1 MRTWSAGILALVG
14 AAFLI
19 MTAAPGT
26 ARVGE
31 ADAADANGSESPT
44 TTPAIG
50 LADPGMPAPLV
61 VPAPPVNPLPIRPVP
76 WPVEMPAVQ
85 PGSAWPIFGPLQR
98 QTIDV
103 TPQEILPEPGSDGP
117 IVEKRG
123 GQEILPVFSIE

>member
-31 ADAADANGSESPT
+31 VDAADANASESPT
-44 TTPAIG
+44 TPAMEP
-50 LADPGMPAPLV
+50 ADPGMPAPLV
-61 VPAPPVNPLPIRPVP
+61 VPAPPVNPVPIRPVP

-103 TPQEILPEPGSDGP
+103 TPQEILPEPGSDEP

-123 GQEILPVFSIE
+123 GQEILPVFEFE

>member
-19 MTAAPGT
+19 MPAAPGT

-31 ADAADANGSESPT
+31 VDAADANASESPT
-44 TTPAIG
+44 TPAMEP
-50 LADPGMPAPLV
+50 ADPGMPAPLV
-61 VPAPPVNPLPIRPVP
+61 VPAPPVNPVPIRPVP

-103 TPQEILPEPGSDGP
+103 TPQEIPPEPGSDEP

-123 GQEILPVFSIE
+123 GQEILPVFEFE